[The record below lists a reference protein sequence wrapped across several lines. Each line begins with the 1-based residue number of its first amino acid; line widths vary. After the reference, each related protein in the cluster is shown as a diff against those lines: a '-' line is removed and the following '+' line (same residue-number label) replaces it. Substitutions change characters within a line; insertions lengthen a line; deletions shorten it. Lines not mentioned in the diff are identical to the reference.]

1 MSRTPVRHVLA
12 VAALLVAGCGGPL
25 PTAPSAP
32 AAPASQA
39 ARTAPKPSENLTL
52 SIPLPTL
59 RLPGPLTSLGCA
71 LSGSIGVDIGPDGG
85 TVTLGATSLV
95 IPKYALSQLTHIVA
109 LPSLG
114 NTIAVQYFP
123 EGLQFSPAAPP
134 TLTFN
139 TDCIGNPANAQIVYT
154 DDAGNILERLTT
166 TSRTAHTISAQ
177 IHHFSRYAV
186 AW

>member
-1 MSRTPVRHVLA
+1 MLRTPVRYALA
-12 VAALLVAGCGGPL
+12 VAALLVTGCGGPL

-32 AAPASQA
+32 ASQA
-39 ARTAPKPSENLTL
+39 ASAAPKPSDNLVL

-59 RLPGPLTSLGCA
+59 RLPGPLASLGCA
-71 LSGSIGVDIGPDGG
+71 LEGSVGVDIGPNGG
-85 TVTLGATSLV
+85 TITLGATSLV
-95 IPKYALSQLTHIVA
+95 IPKHALSQLTHIVMLPA
-109 LPSLG
+109 LG
-114 NTIAVQYFP
+114 KTVAVQFFP
-123 EGLQFSPAAPP
+123 EGLTFSSNAPP

-139 TDCIGNPANAQIVYT
+139 TDCIGNPSNDQIVYT